1 MKKVKLLFLGLM
13 ASISGFSQTQ
23 QTLLAS
29 GSQWSY
35 LDNGSD
41 QGTAWKQPA
50 FDYSTWATGAAPLG
64 YGDPMT
70 TNISFGADANNK
82 HITYY
87 FLKDIQVDLNDLP
100 DEVNFGIRRDDGVV
114 VYVNGVEVL
123 RDNMPEGP
131 ITYTT
136 LAPNTIGGSDESTFF
151 QFQLPKTIFQNGT
164 NRIAIEL
171 HQRDIYSS
179 DLGVDMYI
187 DYQEASAVGVF
198 PLAKG
203 SEWSYLDNG
212 SNQSATG
219 WNQLSF
225 DNSAWE
231 IGAAPLGYGDPMTTT
246 ISFGSDSNNKH
257 ITYYFTRDIDVNLAN
272 VSDEVIF
279 GVRRDDGVIVYV
291 NGVEVIRDNMPT
303 GSITHTT
310 GASNTVNSGDETNY
324 FLFDLPK
331 TIFQNGINRISVQL
345 HQKDGQSSD
354 LGFDMFV
361 KNKIAPAAYPLQKG
375 AEWSYLDNGTN
386 QSTTAWKELTFD
398 NSTWGTGFAPLGYGD
413 PAATTISFG
422 PNSSDKYITYYF
434 SRDLEINL
442 ANVADQVELGLR
454 RDDGAVIY
462 VNGIEVVRDNMP
474 AGPIDNTTWS
484 VTTIDGAAEKRYVSY
499 FLPKTIF
506 QNGVNRISV
515 EIHQRDGQ
523 SSDLGFD
530 MYIQDKAP
538 DYICE
543 VGHIACFTS
552 INPTTQTPVLIIP
565 EEQRFQMLFKQGSQY
580 MDGTGTVPGNHD
592 FTGYIPS
599 AGTTANSIGW
609 LSVNHENNPG
619 GVSIVDI
626 SLNSDALNPLWNVNN
641 SRKVDFSTPDL
652 VKTERNC
659 SGGVTP
665 WGTVITAEESTS
677 SGDAN
682 NDGFQDVGWLVE
694 IDPTTASV
702 KDYNN
707 DGVKDKLYHLG
718 RMNHENIVVS
728 NDGAL
733 AYYGEDGG
741 THCVYKFVATTPGNI
756 TAGNIYVLK
765 MDLAFSNDEPSSTT
779 AVWVQVPNT
788 TPADCNNITSNA
800 AALGGTNFNGV
811 EDVEIG
817 PDGMVYFT
825 AKGKNRVYRFKDNGT
840 TVSDFETFVGGMSY
854 PIETATG
861 TVTESWSDGNDNLAF
876 DDKGNLWVVQDGGRN
891 YIWVVRPGHRQSA
904 PQVLLHTSAPTGSEP
919 TGLTFSP
926 DFKYGF
932 FSIQHPSSSSTIAQE
947 DATGQNITFNASA
960 ALVFSNQAF
969 LGAQEPLSSG
979 NDNLVNF
986 VKLYPNPTSGLVT
999 ISLNENTGEKISVEV
1014 YDLLGRK
1021 VLENNTQTTG
1031 SNQNIELNLSQF
1043 TGEQVFLIRVT
1054 AGQKSGTYKV
1064 VKTN

>member
-13 ASISGFSQTQ
+13 ASLSGFSQAP

-35 LDNGSD
+35 LDNGTD
-41 QGTAWKQPA
+41 QGTNWRQPA

-70 TNISFGADANNK
+70 TTISYGSDANNK

-87 FLKDIQVDLNDLP
+87 FLKDIEVDLNDLP
-100 DEVNFGIRRDDGVV
+100 DEVKFGIRRDDGVV

-131 ITYTT
+131 ITNTT
-136 LAPNTIGGSDESTFF
+136 LAPNTIGGGDETTFF
-151 QFQLPKTIFQNGT
+151 TFELPKTIFQNGT

-187 DYQEASAVGVF
+187 EYQEASAIGAF
-198 PLAKG
+198 PLTKG

-212 SNQSATG
+212 TDQSATG
-219 WNQLSF
+219 WNQASF
-225 DNSAWE
+225 DNSSWA

-246 ISFGSDSNNKH
+246 ISYGSDSNNKH
-257 ITYYFTRDIDVNLAN
+257 IAYYFTRDIEVNLAN
-272 VSDEVIF
+272 LSEEVTF
-279 GVRRDDGVIVYV
+279 GIRRDDGVIVYV
-291 NGVEVIRDNMPT
+291 NGVEVIRDNMPSGT
-303 GSITHTT
+303 ITHTT

-331 TIFQNGINRISVQL
+331 TVFQNGVNRISVQL

-354 LGFDMFV
+354 LGFDMFL
-361 KNKIAPAAYPLQKG
+361 KNKIAPAQYPLQKG
-375 AEWSYLDNGTN
+375 TEWSYLDNGTN

-398 NSTWGTGFAPLGYGD
+398 NSTWATGFAPLGYGD
-413 PAATTISFG
+413 PAVTTISYG

-434 SRDLEINL
+434 SRDLEIEL

-454 RDDGAVIY
+454 RDDGAIIY
-462 VNGIEVVRDNMP
+462 VNGVEIVRDNMP
-474 AGPIDNTTWS
+474 AGTIDNTTWS
-484 VTTIDGAAEKRYVSY
+484 VNTIDGADEKRYTSY

-506 QNGVNRISV
+506 QDGVNRISI

-530 MYIQDKAP
+530 LYIQDKAP
-538 DYICE
+538 EYVCE
-543 VGHIACFTS
+543 EGHIACFTS

-565 EEQRFQMLFKQGSQY
+565 EEQRFQLLFKQGSAY
-580 MDGTGTVPGNHD
+580 MDGSGTVPGNHD

-599 AGTTANSIGW
+599 TGETANTLGW

-626 SLNSDALNPLWNVNN
+626 ELNDDALNPLWTVNN

-659 SGGVTP
+659 SGGITP

-677 SGDAN
+677 AGDTN
-682 NDGFQDVGWLVE
+682 GDGFEDVGWLVE
-694 IDPTTASV
+694 IDPVTSSV
-702 KDYNN
+702 MDYNN
-707 DGVKDKLYHLG
+707 DGVKDKLFHLG

-741 THCVYKFVATTPGNI
+741 THCLYKFVANTPGNI
-756 TAGNIYVLK
+756 TAGNVYVLK
-765 MDLAFSNDEPSSTT
+765 LDLELSNDEPSSST
-779 AVWVQVPNT
+779 AVWIQVPNI
-788 TPADCNNITSNA
+788 TPADCNNMRSNA

-817 PDGMVYFT
+817 PDGMIYFT
-825 AKGKNRVYRFKDNGT
+825 TKGKNRVFRFKDNGT

-854 PIETATG
+854 PIETAEG

-904 PQVLLHTSAPTGSEP
+904 PQVLLHTSVPAGAEP

-932 FSIQHPSSSSTIAQE
+932 FSVQHPNGNTDSQE
-947 DATGQNITFNASA
+947 DATGENIAFNASA

-969 LGAQEPLSSG
+969 LGAQEPLSNG
-979 NDNLVNF
+979 NDNLASF
-986 VKLYPNPTSGLVT
+986 VRLYPNPTKDVVT
-999 ISLNENTGEKISVEV
+999 LSLNENTGEKVMIEV
-1014 YDLLGRK
+1014 YDILGRK

-1043 TGEQVFLIRVT
+1043 TGEQVFLIRVNV
-1054 AGQKSGTYKV
+1054 GQKSGTYKV